1 MLTAYERRNE
11 NLLFSIFLALLIGV
25 AFFVGIAVPTFADT
39 IGDVLDNSTLHVVT
53 DSQGI
58 PSIHTTKDSFPSA
71 TDQMWSMYQIPGLG
85 RESSVDEGSF
95 VRWAYNGWAG
105 AGSTPLATD
114 IGKDA
119 SAANVKKT
127 TTDWNNGTTASP
139 IAVSFKNTKTEDGLP
154 YFSLNYVDKNDL
166 VDFGT
171 STLAP
176 WITQAW
182 AGQAEDQ
189 LKPEQ
194 QAPIFNPN
202 KVVSKM
208 KSQDGT
214 ISGKPL
220 LDTGSNQSFTGG
232 YLQATGNV
240 PISAAIASS
249 TTAVDSSMSG
259 NWAVMVRVKT
269 APGIDAR
276 ALAASVDWNKS
287 YYYLTIKSITIFGST
302 FTINFPLQFDH
313 HIYLDPKD
321 SQSFFL
327 KVKGIPYWVK
337 QTGSDPDNIN
347 STTQLQLTNPKADYV
362 DYLNNRQLTAGFAQT
377 AATLD
382 FIDDKNGTSMKQTNM
397 DNTALINS
405 DFQPRFT
412 KKNHFPGAVL
422 VPARGNPLWNI
433 WDAAGGSLK
442 KGALFQAG
450 PTGQM
455 ITLLNV
461 AGDKWIKERNPGG
474 SLGMELYKWI
484 VNWFTSET
492 FTGSAHINFSFDM
505 SKYANYTSKD
515 AQALTAGRFPAA
527 PKADGTFNGTSGT
540 DASDAVQITLYD
552 SAQLVDPYGVIPKD
566 TKNYPRNDTDRESKV
581 RKILQ
586 TSESSAMWATSGGIA
601 GMTPA
606 DYAVINKDLVEH
618 GTRYPTY
625 TNFTSWTG
633 AIVPYDRM
641 HWNDGNDT
649 VQANFTDTLHSDGK
663 LGSDINNRTAT
674 PDPALDGLLA
684 NSGNAFILKQQDAYR
699 EAAKALQPIFI
710 DGKLTTAGLINPER
724 YANVY
729 QLYDYTQSTSTVNVH
744 LADYSATKPKVTAS
758 TGTNLIDNVITSNL
772 DGKKWRYTGEMDNG
786 GGLLPLADA
795 TLSLQQTFKPTLNLS
810 NQKLLTV
817 AESAVTDQH
826 WVRQLGTWR
835 DPLGIAQS
843 DSLVMD
849 FDGLTSHQQAKT
861 ATLGGNTDSHT
872 VTGDWSTLNQLDSTG
887 TNAEMVVDASQ
898 NVTAK
903 YQLPVAGNTND
914 NFFYGSGTLN
924 RDNKN
929 VQIASGYTLASG
941 VDDTATDN
949 YYLLL
954 DRDSPT
960 DQWYTAEKEF
970 TVGNKTIHYL
980 QKGDDTVHVK
990 VTVTHKEGSKLPT
1003 GKDLIVR
1010 IPNVQLDKNH
1020 VGATIPIVTAKTS
1033 DAGNSVT
1040 VSNTGEPTDN
1050 WLAENFTSRKLTFT
1064 RVPQQFTYEFDY
1076 KIVDQSNIPLL
1087 TQYEDMIIV
1096 DSRTLAISNGVQFDL
1111 LKSAN
1116 LTHVP
1121 TFDFGTH
1128 SIPNAAGTAANPYVL
1143 VDQSVKTAAFFSVQS
1158 NNDNKSSW
1166 TLWGTLNHFANNDQS
1181 RLYNNFTVA
1190 MGQPQMLNS
1199 ATNTFGNE
1207 PNVTKPTGTDTTKF
1221 TDGEWRYYNHSP
1233 ADLIS
1238 NGYQTQLY
1246 RLDRTY
1252 GDKDNKETTLSRYY
1266 PNTTLAVPAGVSPAI
1281 TPGQYTANITYLLS
1295 DDGTLK

>member
-1 MLTAYERRNE
+1 MLTAYERRNK
-11 NLLFSIFLALLIGV
+11 NLLFSIFVALLIGV
-25 AFFVGIAVPTFADT
+25 AFFVAIAVPTFADT

-58 PSIHTTKDSFPSA
+58 LSIHTTKDSFPNA

-85 RESSVDEGSF
+85 RERSVDEGSF

-114 IGKDA
+114 IGSDA

-127 TTDWNNGTTASP
+127 TTDWNNGITVSP

-166 VDFGT
+166 IDFGT

-287 YYYLTIKSITIFGST
+287 YYYLTIKSITILGST

-337 QTGSDPDNIN
+337 QTGADPDDKN

-412 KKNHFPGAVL
+412 KKNHFPGAFL
-422 VPARGNPLWNI
+422 VPASGNPLWNI

-474 SLGMELYKWI
+474 SLGIELYKWI

-515 AQALTAGRFPAA
+515 TQALTSGRFPAA
-527 PKADGTFNGTSGT
+527 PKADGTFNGTTGT
-540 DASDAVQITLYD
+540 ADSDAVEITLYD
-552 SAQLVDPYGVIPKD
+552 SSQLVDPYGVIPKD
-566 TKNYPRNDTDRESKV
+566 TKNYPRNDTNRESKV

-586 TSESSAMWATSGGIA
+586 TSESSAMGATTGGIA

-684 NSGNAFILKQQDAYR
+684 NSGNAFILKQQDDYR
-699 EAAKALQPIFI
+699 EAAKALQPVFI

-729 QLYDYTQSTSTVNVH
+729 QLYDYSQSTPTVNVH
-744 LADYSATKPKVTAS
+744 PADYAATKPKVAAS
-758 TGTNLIDNVITSNL
+758 TGTNLAGNVITSNL
-772 DGKKWRYTGEMDNG
+772 DGQKWRYTGEMDIG

-795 TLSLQQTFKPTLNLS
+795 TLSLQQTFRPTLNLS
-810 NQKLLTV
+810 NQKLLMV
-817 AESAVTDQH
+817 AESEVTDKH

-849 FDGLTSHQQAKT
+849 FDGLNSQQRAMAT
-861 ATLGGNTDSHT
+861 TLGGNTDSHT
-872 VTGDWSTLNQLDSTG
+872 VTGDWSTLNKFDHDAENS
-887 TNAEMVVDASQ
+887 AEMVVDASQ
-898 NVTAK
+898 NITAK
-903 YQLPVAGNTND
+903 YQLPVAGNPND
-914 NFFYGSGTLN
+914 NFFYGSGTLT

-929 VQIASGYTLASG
+929 VKIANGYTLASG

-960 DQWYTAEKEF
+960 DQWYTAQKEF

-980 QKGDDTVHVK
+980 QKGDDLVHVK

-1003 GKDLIVR
+1003 GKDLIIR
-1010 IPNVQLDKNH
+1010 IPNVQQDKSH
-1020 VGATIPIVTAKTS
+1020 VGATIPKLTATAN

-1040 VSNTGEPTDN
+1040 VGSTGEPTDN
-1050 WLAENFTSRKLTFT
+1050 WLTDNFTS
-1064 RVPQQFTYEFDY
+1064 
-1076 KIVDQSNIPLL
+1076 
-1087 TQYEDMIIV
+1087 
-1096 DSRTLAISNGVQFDL
+1096 
-1111 LKSAN
+1111 
-1116 LTHVP
+1116 
-1121 TFDFGTH
+1121 
-1128 SIPNAAGTAANPYVL
+1128 
-1143 VDQSVKTAAFFSVQS
+1143 
-1158 NNDNKSSW
+1158 
-1166 TLWGTLNHFANNDQS
+1166 
-1181 RLYNNFTVA
+1181 
-1190 MGQPQMLNS
+1190 
-1199 ATNTFGNE
+1199 
-1207 PNVTKPTGTDTTKF
+1207 
-1221 TDGEWRYYNHSP
+1221 
-1233 ADLIS
+1233 
-1238 NGYQTQLY
+1238 
-1246 RLDRTY
+1246 
-1252 GDKDNKETTLSRYY
+1252 
-1266 PNTTLAVPAGVSPAI
+1266 
-1281 TPGQYTANITYLLS
+1281 
-1295 DDGTLK
+1295 